1 MHGSCLFF
9 PIRHPT
15 HLCPGR
21 PLLRRNQKL
30 YGKGVFTKEHHNPLK
45 KTTSAQQDALR
56 SRDIPESGRHDQ
68 EAGIIRRS
76 KPLEDH
82 EEISHDSRLL
92 GEHASFPKTREHKK
106 KRRRC
111 HEHDTTATE
120 SGPPASDR
128 DHSQRLAG
136 GCACRLLGSHA
147 GGASHTFSGEVCKQK
162 TFPET
167 PVRQEAETLV
177 NLSDS
182 FTSCV

>member
-1 MHGSCLFF
+1 MTLHPYRAWFLPFLPHQTSNSSMPREASSTSKSKTIKAAF
-9 PIRHPT
+9 PILPDT
-15 HLCPGR
+15 VS
-21 PLLRRNQKL
+21 NKL
-30 YGKGVFTKEHHNPLK
+30 
-45 KTTSAQQDALR
+45 
-56 SRDIPESGRHDQ
+56 
-68 EAGIIRRS
+68 RRS
-76 KPLEDH
+76 KLLEDH
-82 EEISHDSRLL
+82 EEISHDSRLP

-167 PVRQEAETLV
+167 P
-177 NLSDS
+177 
-182 FTSCV
+182 